1 MRVSSGRKDSRGAR
15 HKQSLPKAS
24 QQVRQNWI
32 CYFKY
37 EEQATA
43 VMGNKKRRR
52 KGLEQQ
58 QRALF
63 EFQRVFKVMPDIT
76 VVAGTVQ

>member
-1 MRVSSGRKDSRGAR
+1 MRVSSGRKGSHGAR

-24 QQVRQNWI
+24 QQVSQNWV

-43 VMGNKKRRR
+43 VMGNKKLKR

-58 QRALF
+58 QRALS